1 MWTFVAVTAFTSLV
15 FFYRLFGGR
24 KAVSALA
31 AGVNTVTPPGTI
43 KFDLV
48 GTFDRQHPTFIVI
61 TGLSGPKRPDYTN
74 FRLLCGVN
82 FNLLF
87 CDLDPIEL
95 QTLDLKHL
103 ACTKLNDAV
112 RMLHANPNA
121 LQHLKDLGV
130 DLKTCFIIVDDVSL
144 FMYAKR
150 SETSPVEETSF
161 PGPFVKWILAKTAFK
176 NMLWLLA
183 NLLGSTKARY
193 TCCLACCPLEGG
205 DETFIQEDVM
215 VNLCRSVVD
224 GLIDNQVTLA
234 EESIHRMFLNEQNVP
249 TECEKASFLDEIR
262 ERRISTF
269 TPEER
274 FRLTARGLAY
284 QSMIESL
291 LK

>member
-1 MWTFVAVTAFTSLV
+1 MWTLVAATAITFVV
-15 FFYRLFGGR
+15 FFYRIFGGR

-31 AGVNTVTPPGTI
+31 AGVNTVTPHGTI

-48 GTFDRQHPTFIVI
+48 GTFDPQLPTIIVI

-74 FRLLCGVN
+74 FRVCSGVK

-87 CDLDPIEL
+87 CDLDPKEL
-95 QTLDLKHL
+95 QTVDLKHL
-103 ACTKLNDAV
+103 ASTKLHDAV
-112 RMLHANPNA
+112 RMLHANPKA
-121 LQHLKDLGV
+121 IQHLKDLGV

-144 FMYAKR
+144 FMHAKR
-150 SETSPVEETSF
+150 SETSPVEETTF

-205 DETFIQEDVM
+205 KMTFIQEDVM
-215 VNLCRSVVD
+215 VNLCKPEGE
-224 GLIDNQVTLA
+224 GLIDNQAMLA
-234 EESIHRMFLNEQNVP
+234 KESICRIFMDEGNFPADLD
-249 TECEKASFLDEIR
+249 KASFLDKIC
-262 ERRISTF
+262 ERTVSTF

-274 FRLTARGLAY
+274 FLMTARGLAF
-284 QSMIESL
+284 QAMIASF

>member
-1 MWTFVAVTAFTSLV
+1 MLSLAAVFAFTVVV

-43 KFDLV
+43 KYDLV
-48 GTFDRQHPTFIVI
+48 GTFDRQLPTFIVI
-61 TGLSGPKRPDYTN
+61 TGLSGPKRPDYIN
-74 FRLLCGVN
+74 NRQLSSMMH
-82 FNLLF
+82 NLF
-87 CDLDPIEL
+87 FVDLDPIEL

-103 ACTKLNDAV
+103 TCTKLKDAV

-205 DETFIQEDVM
+205 DETFIREDVM
-215 VNLCRSVVD
+215 VNLCRPVGD

-234 EESIHRMFLNEQNVP
+234 EESIHRMFLNEQNFP
-249 TECEKASFLDEIR
+249 AECEKASFLDEIR
-262 ERRISTF
+262 NRLFSTF
-269 TPEER
+269 NPKER
-274 FRLTARGLAY
+274 LRLTARGLAY
-284 QSMIESL
+284 QAMLESL